1 MSVLRG
7 GRRTEGGGHG
17 PENRQGASDRKEE
30 RRGGCAARLTRSNT
44 LPAPTRTRPTLAGF
58 LGVLP
63 ASAPNR
69 VIPSR
74 PVPAHTT
81 KLTSP
86 RSLSPSQP
94 RVCAS
99 PPNPRPSNEPHSTR
113 TSPAQSLLI
122 VLHMLQTPHRPGP
135 PFPAIAR
142 EDSEDN
148 KKCSHRLM
156 VNKFHRSSARDA
168 VSARSASRRA
178 DGADPS
184 SRALHISRCP
194 RAARLRSRPMP
205 SIPNKPSLSDAV
217 SCAWSCVM

>member
-30 RRGGCAARLTRSNT
+30 RRGGGAARLTRSNT
-44 LPAPTRTRPTLAGF
+44 LRAPTRTRPTLAGF

-74 PVPAHTT
+74 PVPAHAP
-81 KLTSP
+81 KLTCP

-99 PPNPRPSNEPHSTR
+99 LRTRARRTNPIQPA
-113 TSPAQSLLI
+113 PAQPSPCSSTCSKHPS
-122 VLHMLQTPHRPGP
+122 VQTLHSP
-135 PFPAIAR
+135 PSA
-142 EDSEDN
+142 EKTQKDN
-148 KKCSHRLM
+148 KNCNNRLM
-156 VNKFHRSSARDA
+156 VNRFHRSSARDA
-168 VSARSASRRA
+168 VSVRSAS
-178 DGADPS
+178 S
-184 SRALHISRCP
+184 KS
-194 RAARLRSRPMP
+194 
-205 SIPNKPSLSDAV
+205 
-217 SCAWSCVM
+217 

>member
-74 PVPAHTT
+74 PVPAHTPT
-81 KLTSP
+81 LTSP
-86 RSLSPSQP
+86 RSLSPSLP

-113 TSPAQSLLI
+113 TSP
-122 VLHMLQTPHRPGP
+122 VPPHRPPHAPNPLP
-135 PFPAIAR
+135 PRPSILP
-142 EDSEDN
+142 
-148 KKCSHRLM
+148 HRQRRLRRQQE
-156 VNKFHRSSARDA
+156 VQPQADGQQVPSIER
-168 VSARSASRRA
+168 SRRCQCA
-178 DGADPS
+178 EC
-184 SRALHISRCP
+184 ISK
-194 RAARLRSRPMP
+194 S
-205 SIPNKPSLSDAV
+205 
-217 SCAWSCVM
+217 